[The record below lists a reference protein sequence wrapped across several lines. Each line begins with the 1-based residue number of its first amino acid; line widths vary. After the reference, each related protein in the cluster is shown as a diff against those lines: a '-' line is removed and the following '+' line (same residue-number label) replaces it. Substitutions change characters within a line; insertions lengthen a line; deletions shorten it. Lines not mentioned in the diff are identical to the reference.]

1 MPETY
6 NTKVHVNDMAHN
18 TECPHNYAFV
28 MLNTIT
34 KHMKDDFNLMIK
46 LDYRHMLNPY
56 ALQQAKIN
64 AACKGWNCI
73 KLQNTRLP

>member
-1 MPETY
+1 
-6 NTKVHVNDMAHN
+6 
-18 TECPHNYAFV
+18 
-28 MLNTIT
+28 
-34 KHMKDDFNLMIK
+34 MKDDFNLMIK

-56 ALQQAKIN
+56 ALQQAKFN